1 MQEILWRPNNS
12 EQIDGDF
19 VAYCGKEYV
28 GRVYQQGTIH
38 TGLRWKFFCG
48 FPNAPSSG
56 EGGSRRQAMEKLE
69 DLYRFWKLARKAHKL
84 YHADGN
90 NTGIWHAEDQVT
102 RNYYLK
108 LAAQTEATTK
118 PA

>member
-1 MQEILWRPNNS
+1 MQEILWQANNS
-12 EQIDGDF
+12 EMENDF
-19 VAYCGKEYV
+19 VAHCGKEYV

-56 EGGSRRQAMEKLE
+56 EGDSRRQAMEKLE

-90 NTGIWHAEDQVT
+90 NTGIWHAEDQIT
-102 RNYYLK
+102 RNHYLH
-108 LAAQTEATTK
+108 LAAQTEATK
-118 PA
+118 